1 MAASTSRF
9 TENQMGCNF
18 ALYFTSNLSNEFLN
32 FLPYS
37 KTIKHTRT
45 LSLFA
50 ANNSGRL
57 YK

>member
-1 MAASTSRF
+1 
-9 TENQMGCNF
+9 MGCNF

-37 KTIKHTRT
+37 KTMKHTRT

-50 ANNSGRL
+50 ANNSSRL